1 MTNENKRARIQAI
14 VTMLQQ
20 RNGASIKQLAQ
31 ELDVT
36 EMTIR
41 RDIHVLQ
48 LNDLVNIFHGSVVLN
63 PDKASADG
71 ALTYNIFSSGGVM
84 EREKDLIGKEAAKLI
99 KEGDVL
105 FIDSGTTTEALVR
118 HLQSELDI
126 SVICFSLNILEEL
139 KRKKISKLIFG
150 GGYYHPET
158 QAFECDEMVQFISGI
173 RANKA
178 FLSAS
183 GISRSLGFTCV
194 KKYEEKLKKTFISN
208 AGQRIVLADSS
219 KFDVVKPLYYG
230 SFSQIDTII
239 TDHKL
244 SKEWQEY
251 LENEKVDCILS
262 R

>member
-14 VTMLQQ
+14 IAMLQQ

-41 RDIHVLQ
+41 RDVHVLQ
-48 LNDLVNIFHGSVVLN
+48 MNDLVNIFHGSVVLN
-63 PDKASADG
+63 PEKAADDG

-84 EREKDLIGKEAAKLI
+84 EQEKDQIGKEAAKLV
-99 KEGDVL
+99 EDGDVL

-118 HLQSELDI
+118 HLQPGMDI
-126 SVICFSLNILEEL
+126 SAICFSLNILEEL

-183 GISRSLGFTCV
+183 GISKSLGFTCV
-194 KKYEEKLKKTFISN
+194 KKYEEKLKKTFIGN
-208 AGQRIVLADSS
+208 ASRSIVLADSS
-219 KFDVVKPLYYG
+219 KFDIVKPLYYG

-239 TDHKL
+239 TDHRL
-244 SKEWQEY
+244 GKEWQEY
-251 LENEKVDCILS
+251 LAKEKVTCVLS
-262 R
+262 K